1 MVMVDI
7 AIYVV
12 VFILYSLSCVGAF
25 RHALSNLVDGTIE
38 KDGISYKATL
48 ISTTVWA
55 ILWPLCMMGMYI
67 QMAFEKGE

>member
-7 AIYVV
+7 VICVI
-12 VFILYSLSCVGAF
+12 VFVLYSLSCVGAF
-25 RHALSNLVDGTIE
+25 RHALSNLVDGTID

-48 ISTTVWA
+48 ISTAMWA

-67 QMAFEKGE
+67 QMTFEKGE

>member
-1 MVMVDI
+1 MVMVDL

-38 KDGISYKATL
+38 KDGISHKATL
-48 ISTTVWA
+48 ISTAMWA
-55 ILWPLCMMGMYI
+55 ILWPLIMMGMYI
-67 QMAFEKGE
+67 QMTFEKGE